1 MFEFCN
7 FVKQPSEIDQIP
19 GLKHCLGQSSKL
31 CQGPMYCVW
40 QVVLHNIVLCWYWLL
55 IIKHCIVI
63 DCNIVWKTTSCMCG
77 LPLDLDKPAP
87 ASLCDVVRLC
97 TVITTVL
104 YLLHYNI
111 MYVAMFTLLLC
122 IVSQL
127 YCVISCS
134 GSGREAS
141 EVNAAAGLTLGRPGS
156 ASDALYDTLQAW
168 GYDSLPR
175 RQQNSDGL

>member
-1 MFEFCN
+1 
-7 FVKQPSEIDQIP
+7 
-19 GLKHCLGQSSKL
+19 
-31 CQGPMYCVW
+31 
-40 QVVLHNIVLCWYWLL
+40 
-55 IIKHCIVI
+55 
-63 DCNIVWKTTSCMCG
+63 MCG

-156 ASDALYDTLQAW
+156 ASDALYFTLYKNFALHKNFTLLYLGKARQCQCTRTLL
-168 GYDSLPR
+168 SSSMQKPRLPANFIQFYR
-175 RQQNSDGL
+175 NPTKILPLQNIAE